1 MQARQLC
8 LDPVPVYGFFGRKLK
23 NTVSITFCK
32 QWIQIPRPCIC
43 VAFFY
48 FRLAGVII
56 DTARCQIIPMG
67 LNLFKLT
74 ASRSFIGG
82 GNYG

>member
-1 MQARQLC
+1 QWQARFGGPFLYKKSLHGFMQARQLC

-56 DTARCQIIPMG
+56 DTARC
-67 LNLFKLT
+67 
-74 ASRSFIGG
+74 
-82 GNYG
+82 

>member
-1 MQARQLC
+1 MDSNHKAMYLRGL
-8 LDPVPVYGFFGRKLK
+8 
-23 NTVSITFCK
+23 
-32 QWIQIPRPCIC
+32 
-43 VAFFY
+43 FY